1 MPRIPAS
8 ASVVLAGLVPACAAA
23 LGLGD
28 IQPKSFLNQP
38 LAAEIPVHSDVPAE
52 VAELSVTLA
61 SPETFEKFGLSH
73 PSLLAD
79 LSFAVLPGTG
89 GGVIRVTSSA
99 PVAEPFLTLLLEL
112 RWPQGRL
119 LREFTVLLDPP
130 DFGAAVASPVA
141 RSAAIAPPAAVA
153 DAEVSRPVERPAE
166 SAPAVAAPAPAGTT
180 AGTTHVVQPAE
191 TLWTIAEH
199 YRPDPVIGINQ
210 MMLSIYRTNP
220 GSFAGNI
227 NRLRAGARLQIP
239 DRDAIGRLGGA
250 EANAEVARQN
260 QEWQAGSAAAGEQP
274 ARLELVPPQEAVPT
288 VATGAQAGEPADAD
302 LRAELAESRRLL
314 ALKDSQL
321 QALQQQLAALQGAA
335 ADDGEPPATAPAT
348 TAAARTA
355 APPAA
360 KSAPVRKPVVP
371 KAKKPAPAAAPG
383 VVDSLLGLF
392 KSIWLWIAAAA
403 VLMGA
408 LLLSRRRGAGA
419 AVVDDV
425 AEDVPA
431 AVAQRGSAAA
441 GAAAM
446 PVAGGPSMIVH
457 EGPAPKR
464 EASQLLPTD
473 EESPLERTI
482 GASGMLDGDRSDSL
496 AEADFHMAYGL
507 YDQAADLLTA
517 AVAHEPER
525 RDLRLK
531 LLDVLFVWENREAFL
546 REARALRER
555 LGEADP
561 DWNRIAIMG
570 QQICPGEKLFTAGAA
585 MAPGEMDLQLTDT
598 GGTASID
605 FNPATAAVDVLD
617 FDIGEG
623 IDTDV
628 ATQVARPGALGR
640 TQEVPTIELPAV
652 ESAATTEVPTI
663 QSPALGSTMETP
675 TVEMPTGEGTLE
687 SPTVESW
694 APAGSTTARMPAP
707 AGSTETGSETAEIE
721 LEDLGLDLSGLD
733 EVARDMG
740 TGLQEALPESS
751 AITGI
756 DFEFEETDIR
766 SEGEESTAE
775 MAQDPSLSHLAL
787 AMDRNTGTDDG
798 TELIGD
804 TAEQPVA
811 DLTLTGMRSLD
822 LQRLSGDQSM
832 TDGQRLPE
840 DQTMTEVGTKLDLA
854 RAYADMGDP
863 EGARSILTEV
873 IEEGDEAQRE
883 EARQLLDGLD
893 R

>member
-52 VAELSVTLA
+52 IAELSVTLA
-61 SPETFEKFGLSH
+61 PPETFEKFGLPH
-73 PSLLAD
+73 PSQLAD
-79 LSFAVLPGTG
+79 LSFAVLPGAG

-130 DFGAAVASPVA
+130 GFAAVAPPVA
-141 RSAAIAPPAAVA
+141 RATAVAPPPPADRAVS
-153 DAEVSRPVERPAE
+153 EPVATPAE
-166 SAPAVAAPAPAGTT
+166 PAPAASTALP
-180 AGTTHVVQPAE
+180 AGTGSGATHVVQPAE
-191 TLWTIAEH
+191 TLWTIAER
-199 YRPDPVIGINQ
+199 YRPDEAIGINQ
-210 MMLSIYRTNP
+210 MMVSIYRNNP

-227 NRLRAGARLQIP
+227 NRLRAGALLQIP
-239 DRDAIGRLGGA
+239 DRDAIGRLGDV
-250 EANAEVARQN
+250 EANQEVARQN
-260 QEWQAGSAAAGEQP
+260 QEWQAGPAAAAEQP
-274 ARLELVPPQEAVPT
+274 ARLELVPPQESAP
-288 VATGAQAGEPADAD
+288 AAAAGAQAGEPTEAN

-314 ALKDSQL
+314 ALKDSEL
-321 QALQQQLAALQGAA
+321 QALQQQLAALQGSAT
-335 ADDGEPPATAPAT
+335 DGGAQPATAPAT
-348 TAAARTA
+348 KSAPHAA

-360 KSAPVRKPVVP
+360 KSAAVRKPAAS
-371 KAKKPAPAAAPG
+371 KAKKPAAAAKPG

-392 KSIWLWIAAAA
+392 TSVWLWIAAAG
-403 VLMGA
+403 VLIGA
-408 LLLSRRRGAGA
+408 LLLARRRGSA
-419 AVVDDV
+419 
-425 AEDVPA
+425 A
-431 AVAQRGSAAA
+431 AVADDADEGESNVVPQRSSAAA
-441 GAAAM
+441 GAAA
-446 PVAGGPSMIVH
+446 PPAPGVPSMIVH

-464 EASQLLPTD
+464 EPGQLLPTD
-473 EESPLERTI
+473 EESPLEQTI
-482 GASGMLDGDRSDSL
+482 GSGGMLDADRTDPL

-517 AVAHEPER
+517 SVAREPER

-531 LLDVLFVWENREAFL
+531 LLDVLFVWENRDAFL
-546 REARALRER
+546 REARALHER

-570 QQICPGEKLFTAGAA
+570 QQICPGEKLFTSGAG
-585 MAPGEMDLQLTDT
+585 MAPGEMDLQLADT
-598 GGTASID
+598 GGTGSID
-605 FNPATAAVDVLD
+605 FNPAAVAAVDALD

-628 ATQVARPGALGR
+628 ATQIARPGSLGR
-640 TQEVPTIELPAV
+640 TQEVPTIELPAAEGAV
-652 ESAATTEVPTI
+652 TTEVPTI
-663 QSPALGSTMETP
+663 QSAALGSTMETP
-675 TVEMPTGEGTLE
+675 TVEMPAGEGTLE

-694 APAGSTTARMPAP
+694 APAGSTTARMPVP
-707 AGSTETGSETAEIE
+707 AGSAETGSETAEIE

-740 TGLQEALPESS
+740 TGLQEALPDSP
-751 AITGI
+751 ATTGI

-766 SEGEESTAE
+766 AEGEESTAE
-775 MAQDPSLSHLAL
+775 MVQDPSLSHFAL
-787 AMDRNTGTDDG
+787 AMDRDGGADDG
-798 TELIGD
+798 ELLIGD
-804 TAEQPVA
+804 TAEQPVS
-811 DLTLTGMRSLD
+811 DLTVTGMRSID
-822 LQRLSGDQSM
+822 PQRL
-832 TDGQRLPE
+832 TE

-863 EGARSILTEV
+863 DGARSILNEV
-873 IEEGDEAQRE
+873 IEEGDEAQRQ
-883 EARQLLDGLD
+883 EARQLLDDLD